1 LWVLVCSCLYEW
13 RERIISLGNETIKVI
28 SASFIGILILCF
40 AVLLTWSHIRFKR
53 NQHKKVLLH
62 FIKKHLCN
70 IFLGSHCPWS
80 SWIQWKSLES
90 RYWWKMFGRI
100 KTYKFKFNK
109 VKLVFEF
116 DKSEL
121 AEGLNGFLIKG
132 YWQALRKIIN
142 KIWNAYF
149 HVLIIIPFR
158 TRCHHINVT
167 LFYFKFDYNCK

>member
-1 LWVLVCSCLYEW
+1 MSATWGVVRADLFYGICLF
-13 RERIISLGNETIKVI
+13 LGNETIKVI

-53 NQHKKVLLH
+53 NQHKKVLIQ
-62 FIKKHLCN
+62 FILKYCFN
-70 IFLGSHCPWS
+70 IQSGSHCPWS
-80 SWIQWKSLES
+80 SWIQWTSLKS
-90 RYWWKMFGRI
+90 RYWWKMFRRI
-100 KTYKFKFNK
+100 KNYKFKFNK
-109 VKLVFEF
+109 IKLVFEF

-142 KIWNAYF
+142 TIWNAYF

-158 TRCHHINVT
+158 TRCHHINV
-167 LFYFKFDYNCK
+167 FYFKFDYNHK